1 MRPLLVSYGDICI
14 LTRSPIVRRMNRLR
28 IFPEMCA
35 RTRCSFASATRN
47 IVPGSTLMIV
57 PSKLM
62 AFVPFIMMIL
72 RSARPR
78 MLSGPAVQSIPDLPA
93 IARKTVRAVRARPV
107 FPWTSFVHVERAAV
121 KFVAVK
127 PVLRRIGLSV
137 VVHSDKR
144 KPARF
149 TGHLVHHQMDFVD
162 GSMFFEQILK
172 IVLGGLKREI
182 TYVQFHCVLNME
194 ILPSYRAVP
203 VNRVSNHQ

>member
-1 MRPLLVSYGDICI
+1 
-14 LTRSPIVRRMNRLR
+14 
-28 IFPEMCA
+28 
-35 RTRCSFASATRN
+35 
-47 IVPGSTLMIV
+47 MIV

-162 GSMFFEQILK
+162 GSSLCFEYGNTTELQSRS
-172 IVLGGLKREI
+172 RESGFKPPMSEAHLTI
-182 TYVQFHCVLNME
+182 F
-194 ILPSYRAVP
+194 RAVKL
-203 VNRVSNHQ
+203 NRVFQ